1 MRKPMSKEE
10 ILKSIQHRSIND
22 EIDAF
27 MLGLDAPLEREIMRY
42 VWYNNNVSNLQML
55 VINFVFNRSICTKI
69 TLERRLE
76 SLVKFNFLNRF
87 EYRGTIFY
95 EVIKEEIKPKQE
107 ELVDVEKIN

>member
-1 MRKPMSKEE
+1 MTSRPMSKEE
-10 ILKSIQHRSIND
+10 VLKSISHRSVMD

-42 VWYNNNVSNLQML
+42 IWYNYNIANFQML
-55 VINFVFNRSICTKI
+55 IINFVHNKALCTKI

-76 SLVKFNFLNRF
+76 SLVKFGFLNRF

-95 EVIKEEIKPKQE
+95 EVVKEEAKEKEVE
-107 ELVDVEKIN
+107 EKA

>member
-1 MRKPMSKEE
+1 MTSRPMSKEE
-10 ILKSIQHRSIND
+10 VLESIQRRSIRD

-42 VWYNNNVSNLQML
+42 IWYNYNVANFQML
-55 VINFVFNRSICTKI
+55 IINFVHNKALCTKI

-76 SLVKFNFLNRF
+76 SLVKFGFLNRF

-95 EVIKEEIKPKQE
+95 EVVKDNGEEKKE
-107 ELVDVEKIN
+107 